1 MPWSYEK
8 IIPWTAVK
16 IISELFYIYSP
27 QLENGP
33 FYLLQHSKKAT
44 SGPIKLTYSLYM
56 DTNEVGHAAKN
67 EIMTNNRVQCWVCIE
82 K

>member
-1 MPWSYEK
+1 
-8 IIPWTAVK
+8 
-16 IISELFYIYSP
+16 
-27 QLENGP
+27 
-33 FYLLQHSKKAT
+33 LLQHSKKAT